1 MPADA
6 ATDIGQGPV
15 RVTVLGAT
23 GSIGQSLADLL
34 ERNPDRFDV
43 VALVANRNA
52 DALADMAIKLKASIA
67 VLAETENYQLLAD
80 RLSGTGIRAAS
91 GQAAIAEAV
100 DLEADLVV
108 GAIVGAAGLAPT
120 FRAIK
125 PGRRIA
131 LANKEC
137 LVCAGDLFVDRVRE
151 AGAELLPVDSEH
163 NAIFQVFEKDQA
175 DQIEK
180 VILTASGGPFRT
192 WPLIEK
198 MQSVTPA
205 QALRH
210 PNWDMGSRI
219 TIDSAT
225 MMNKGFEVI
234 EASHL
239 FPVAKMT
246 SSMFW
251 FIRSRRFTDLFS
263 TKTARCWRNWEARTC
278 GHRSPIACPSRRR
291 MPVPVKRLNLAEL
304 GTLTFEAPDA
314 TSGFRAWVLRFRS
327 WMRAAVRRPRS
338 MRRTRSRFEAFLNGR
353 IGFLDIPAAIEAVL
367 DRLSASDLLK
377 PSKCVEDVLDL
388 DSEARQKTLE
398 WIESRTFMAL
408 MLQQKSVLPLTRRN
422 SLINNVM
429 Q

>member
-52 DALADMAIKLKASIA
+52 DGLAEMAIKLKASIA

-151 AGAELLPVDSEH
+151 AEAELLPVDSEH

-192 WPLIEK
+192 WPIEK

-239 FPVAKMT
+239 FPVEN
-246 SSMFW
+246 
-251 FIRSRRFTDLFS
+251 DQLDVLVHPQS
-263 TKTARCWRNWEARTC
+263 TVHGLVQYKDGSLLAQLGSPDMRT
-278 GHRSPIACPSRRR
+278 PIAHCLSFPKR

-304 GTLTFEAPDA
+304 GTLTFEAPDH
-314 TSGFRAWVLRFRS
+314 VRFPCLGLALQALDAGGGAP
-327 WMRAAVRRPRS
+327 AALNAADEVAVQ
-338 MRRTRSRFEAFLNGR
+338 AFLNGR

-398 WIESRTFMAL
+398 WVESRT
-408 MLQQKSVLPLTRRN
+408 SWH
-422 SLINNVM
+422 
-429 Q
+429 

>member
-52 DALADMAIKLKASIA
+52 DGLAEMAIKLNASIA

-192 WPLIEK
+192 WPIEK

-239 FPVAKMT
+239 FPVAN
-246 SSMFW
+246 
-251 FIRSRRFTDLFS
+251 DQLDVLVHPQS
-263 TKTARCWRNWEARTC
+263 TVHGLVQYKDGSLLAQLGSPDMRT
-278 GHRSPIACPSRRR
+278 PIAHCLSFPKR

-304 GTLTFEAPDA
+304 GTLTFEAPDP
-314 TSGFRAWVLRFRS
+314 VRFPCLGLALQALDAGGGAP
-327 WMRAAVRRPRS
+327 AALNAADEVAVQ
-338 MRRTRSRFEAFLNGR
+338 AFLNGR

-398 WIESRTFMAL
+398 WVESRT
-408 MLQQKSVLPLTRRN
+408 SWH
-422 SLINNVM
+422 
-429 Q
+429 

>member
-6 ATDIGQGPV
+6 VTDIGRAPV

-43 VALVANRNA
+43 VALVANQNA
-52 DALADMAIKLKASIA
+52 DALADMAIKLNASMA
-67 VLAETENYQLLAD
+67 VLAEDENYHALAE
-80 RLSGTGIRAAS
+80 RLSGKGIRAAS
-91 GQAAIAEAV
+91 GQAAVAEAV
-100 DLEADLVV
+100 DMDADLVV
-108 GAIVGAAGLAPT
+108 GAIVGAAGLVPT

-137 LVCAGDLFVDRVRE
+137 LVCAGDLFVDRVRQT
-151 AGAELLPVDSEH
+151 GAELLPVDSEH

-192 WPLIEK
+192 WPIEK
-198 MQSVTPA
+198 MRSVTPA

-234 EASHL
+234 EASYL
-239 FPVAKMT
+239 FPVAN
-246 SSMFW
+246 
-251 FIRSRRFTDLFS
+251 DQLDVLVHPQS
-263 TKTARCWRNWEARTC
+263 TVHGLVQYKDGSLLAQLGSPDMRT
-278 GHRSPIACPSRRR
+278 PIAHCLSFPRR

-314 TSGFRAWVLRFRS
+314 NRFPCLGLALQALDAGGGAP
-327 WMRAAVRRPRS
+327 AALNAADEVAVQ
-338 MRRTRSRFEAFLNGR
+338 AFLSGR

-367 DRLSASDLLK
+367 ERLSASNLLE
-377 PSKCVEDVLDL
+377 PSKCVEDVLNL

-398 WIESRTFMAL
+398 WVENRPSWH
-408 MLQQKSVLPLTRRN
+408 
-422 SLINNVM
+422 
-429 Q
+429 

>member
-6 ATDIGQGPV
+6 ASDIGEGPV

-52 DALADMAIKLKASIA
+52 DGLAEMAIKLNASIA

-80 RLSGTGIRAAS
+80 RLSGTGIRAAC

-100 DLEADLVV
+100 DLEAELVV

-151 AGAELLPVDSEH
+151 AEAELLPVDSEH

-192 WPLIEK
+192 WPIEK

-239 FPVAKMT
+239 FPVAN
-246 SSMFW
+246 
-251 FIRSRRFTDLFS
+251 DQLDVLVHPQS
-263 TKTARCWRNWEARTC
+263 TVHGLVQYKDGSLLAQLGSPDMRT
-278 GHRSPIACPSRRR
+278 PIAHCLSFPKR

-304 GTLTFEAPDA
+304 GTLTFEAPDP
-314 TSGFRAWVLRFRS
+314 VRFPCLGLALQALDAGGGAP
-327 WMRAAVRRPRS
+327 AALNAADEVAVQ
-338 MRRTRSRFEAFLNGR
+338 AFLNGR

-398 WIESRTFMAL
+398 WVESRT
-408 MLQQKSVLPLTRRN
+408 SWH
-422 SLINNVM
+422 
-429 Q
+429 

>member
-6 ATDIGQGPV
+6 VTDIGRAPV

-43 VALVANRNA
+43 VALVANQNA
-52 DALADMAIKLKASIA
+52 DALADMAIKLNASMA
-67 VLAETENYQLLAD
+67 VLAEDENYHALAE

-91 GQAAIAEAV
+91 GQAAVAEAV
-100 DLEADLVV
+100 DMDADLVV
-108 GAIVGAAGLAPT
+108 GAIVGAAGLVPT

-137 LVCAGDLFVDRVRE
+137 LVCAGDLFVERVRQT
-151 AGAELLPVDSEH
+151 GAELLPVDSEH

-192 WPLIEK
+192 WPIEK
-198 MQSVTPA
+198 MRSVTPA

-234 EASHL
+234 EASYL
-239 FPVAKMT
+239 FPVAN
-246 SSMFW
+246 
-251 FIRSRRFTDLFS
+251 DQLDVLVHPQS
-263 TKTARCWRNWEARTC
+263 TVHGLVQYKDGSLLAQLGSPDMRT
-278 GHRSPIACPSRRR
+278 PIAHCLSFPRR

-314 TSGFRAWVLRFRS
+314 NRFPCLGLALQALDAGGGAP
-327 WMRAAVRRPRS
+327 AALNAADEVAVQ
-338 MRRTRSRFEAFLNGR
+338 AFLSGR

-367 DRLSASDLLK
+367 ERLSASNLLE

-398 WIESRTFMAL
+398 WVENRS
-408 MLQQKSVLPLTRRN
+408 SWH
-422 SLINNVM
+422 
-429 Q
+429 